1 MRRLTELDQYR
12 SHVWE
17 NGLIAAR
24 GGGAWP
30 PDLGGCF
37 ILPYPRNNVQLRC
50 FAGIGEG
57 WDHVSITTS
66 EPRCA
71 TWDEMEFVKRA
82 FFLETEA
89 AMQLHVPP
97 ADHISHHPYCLH
109 LWRPHAAE
117 IPMPPKWMIA

>member
-12 SHVWE
+12 DREWE
-17 NGLIAAR
+17 AGLIAAR
-24 GGGAWP
+24 GGDPWP
-30 PDLGGCF
+30 QDLGGCF
-37 ILPYPRNNVQLRC
+37 VLPWPRAAVQLRC
-50 FAGIGEG
+50 FAGIGDG
-57 WDHVSITTS
+57 WDHVSITTTL
-66 EPRCA
+66 PRCA

-82 FFLETEA
+82 FFLASEA

-109 LWRPHAAE
+109 LWRPHAVE